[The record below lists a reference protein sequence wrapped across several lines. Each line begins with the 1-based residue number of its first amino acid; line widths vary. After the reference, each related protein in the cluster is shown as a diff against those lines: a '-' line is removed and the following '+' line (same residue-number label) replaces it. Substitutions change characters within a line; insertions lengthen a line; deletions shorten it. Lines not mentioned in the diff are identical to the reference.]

1 MYEET
6 SGDMMVPEGGSAK
19 LVCRAQGYPQPK
31 ILWRREDGQEII
43 SRNATSGKTKCMFA
57 LLFFKKTILC
67 FSFFGLLFKNIN
79 IFFIQFLFEC
89 KND

>member
-43 SRNATSGKTKCMFA
+43 SRNATSGKVKCMLT
-57 LLFFKKTILC
+57 LLFLKHL
-67 FSFFGLLFKNIN
+67 FFLYCVN
-79 IFFIQFLFEC
+79 IFRFCVINARMIE
-89 KND
+89 